1 VISGWPLRLASIAAI
16 TSILGLAAVYQ
27 LHQAK
32 EAGRNE
38 LRPEIKRLETALAF
52 ERADRARAE
61 KAADSYRSEMDA
73 LARRAV
79 PRAPVRLCVDTS
91 AMPATVT
98 TTTSADDRTSTSW
111 GDLQPP
117 RGDLA
122 AGPDI
127 SAQLYQ
133 LAGACDAENAKLRAL
148 QGWLNDF
155 R

>member
-1 VISGWPLRLASIAAI
+1 MISGWALRLGSVASIAA
-16 TSILGLAAVYQ
+16 ILGLAAVYQ

-61 KAADSYRSEMDA
+61 AAANSYRSEMDA
-73 LARRAV
+73 LRRRAV
-79 PRAPVRLCVDTS
+79 PRTPVRLCIDS
-91 AMPATVT
+91 SPMPATVT
-98 TTTSADDRTSTSW
+98 TAVSADDRTTTSW
-111 GDLQPP
+111 GYDRPS

-127 SAQLYQ
+127 GAKLYE

-148 QGWLNDF
+148 QGWLNDV